1 MKRYLNLFLS
11 LTAAVLLVS
20 CTPDDD
26 NNDDGRQDGVEKTR
40 LATPELRVLSQDATS
55 FTIGWEAVTG
65 ASLYNYVCDWDGAL
79 NSTDGTSLTFT
90 DLEQGG
96 TYTVS
101 VWAVPQDTELYT
113 ESSQAE
119 IEVTLEEPD
128 TDGRMFSIDIQDNRQ
143 MMVLDVTI
151 TPKDPEMMFFR
162 ETLEDNYF
170 QYFGGNVEDAWANAL
185 QSYVDMFGSSALVM
199 VAERG
204 TVNYPVEYIYD
215 QHTYIMVAGIDSS
228 LNRITPIVDTVFY
241 SGPVPASDITFEV
254 EAREITTSSAV
265 VYVTPS
271 NNDPWS
277 MLLLESDDLSGYS
290 EADVENLVNVSYR
303 EYINDGRVYSGDLSM
318 TYREGS
324 LDADTEYTV
333 LVFGWN
339 TALSTDVYR
348 YTFTTES
355 ASSSQDLT
363 FTWNIEVLGPMEIDV
378 TVTPSDMNAQYIVI
392 PMPDYD
398 YEYFGTD
405 IDAYLEYVMMGEIT
419 PYQYA
424 SMFATTGVTDRVFNE
439 FDDGIYPQS
448 SYMFMAIGVDLDNS
462 TRTVKFYE
470 PQLYGEM
477 VTTPAQ

>member
-26 NNDDGRQDGVEKTR
+26 NNDDGRQDGVEKTQ
-40 LATPELRVLSQDATS
+40 LAMPELRVLSQGTTS
-55 FTIGWEAVTG
+55 FTVVWDIVEG
-65 ASLYNYVCDWDGAL
+65 ASMYNYICDWTGSDIS
-79 NSTDGTSLTFT
+79 STQDTVLTFEN
-90 DLEQGG
+90 LEKDAVH
-96 TYTVS
+96 TLS
-101 VWAVPQDTELYT
+101 VWAMPADPERYT
-113 ESSQAE
+113 ESPVAV
-119 IEVTLEEPD
+119 IEVTTEIIGDAFTIEYE
-128 TDGRMFSIDIQDNRQ
+128 DNRQ

-151 TPKDPEMMFFR
+151 TPKDPGMMFFR

-199 VAERG
+199 VAEKG

-228 LNRITPIVDTVFY
+228 LNRITSIVDTVFY

-277 MLLLESDDLSGYS
+277 MLLLESDDLSEYS

-303 EYINDGRVYSGDLSM
+303 EYINDGRVYSGDMSM

-378 TVTPSDMNAQYIVI
+378 TITPSDMNAQYIVI

-398 YEYFGTD
+398 YESFGTD

-419 PYQYA
+419 PYQYV

>member
-26 NNDDGRQDGVEKTR
+26 NNDDGRQDGVEKTQ
-40 LATPELRVLSQDATS
+40 LAMPELRVLSQGTTS
-55 FTIGWEAVTG
+55 FTVIWDVVEG
-65 ASLYNYVCDWDGAL
+65 ASMYNYICDWTGSDIS
-79 NSTDGTSLTFT
+79 STQDTVLTFEN
-90 DLEQGG
+90 LEKDAVH
-96 TYTVS
+96 TLS
-101 VWAVPQDTELYT
+101 VWAMPADPERYT
-113 ESSQAE
+113 ESSVAV
-119 IEVTLEEPD
+119 IEVTTEIIGDAFTIEYED
-128 TDGRMFSIDIQDNRQ
+128 DRQ

-151 TPKDPEMMFFR
+151 TPKDPGMMFFR

-185 QSYVDMFGSSALVM
+185 QSYVDMFGSSALGM
-199 VAERG
+199 IAEKG

-228 LNRITPIVDTVFY
+228 LNRITSIVDTVFY

-277 MLLLESDDLSGYS
+277 MLLLESDNLSGYS

-303 EYINDGRVYSGDLSM
+303 EYINDDRVYSGELSM

-324 LDADTEYTV
+324 LDPDTEYTV

-363 FTWNIEVLGPMEIDV
+363 FTWDIEVLGPMEIDV
-378 TVTPSDMNAQYIVI
+378 TITPSDMNAQYIVI

-405 IDAYLEYVMMGEIT
+405 VNAYLEYILMEQIT